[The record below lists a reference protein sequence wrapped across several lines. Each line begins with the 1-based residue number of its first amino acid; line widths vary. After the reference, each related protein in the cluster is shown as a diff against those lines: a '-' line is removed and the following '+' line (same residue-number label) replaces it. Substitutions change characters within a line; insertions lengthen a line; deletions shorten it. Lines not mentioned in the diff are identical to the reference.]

1 MYIKEWVL
9 QLGSEPLLLFVV
21 EYSDHKIKWVGWK
34 KQSLNEDLRKWEES
48 KKISM
53 NLNCIILFKK
63 SNLSCT
69 LKIQIIAKLPFCLL
83 AMKNENW
90 KETKL
95 YYHTSNIICIIYIWF
110 LLQFWC
116 HQCHKLDSSKIAIVE
131 KNIWNVATC
140 WV

>member
-1 MYIKEWVL
+1 MSGMKATI
-9 QLGSEPLLLFVV
+9 
-21 EYSDHKIKWVGWK
+21 IKWGFEK
-34 KQSLNEDLRKWEES
+34 MRGEQKLS
-48 KKISM
+48 I
-53 NLNCIILFKK
+53 NLKNPIYRV
-63 SNLSCT
+63 T
-69 LKIQIIAKLPFCLL
+69 LKIQIIAKLSFCLF

-95 YYHTSNIICIIYIWF
+95 YHHTSNIIYIIYFWF
-110 LLQFWC
+110 LLQFCC